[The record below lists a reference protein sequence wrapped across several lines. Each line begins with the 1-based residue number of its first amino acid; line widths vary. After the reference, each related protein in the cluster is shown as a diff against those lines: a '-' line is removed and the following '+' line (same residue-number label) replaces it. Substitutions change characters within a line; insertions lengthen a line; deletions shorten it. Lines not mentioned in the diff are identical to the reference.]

1 MHEDPTTSVE
11 DEGPVVLLM
20 FLLVL
25 NPKPLPPTMS
35 PVRLKIRKSSLFQ
48 HFRRIATFSFFS
60 QRHRII
66 KVSAV
71 IGDNSVQDVE

>member
-1 MHEDPTTSVE
+1 MDDPTTSVE
-11 DEGPVVLLM
+11 DEGPVVVLM

-25 NPKPLPPTMS
+25 NPSLLPPTMN
-35 PVRLKIRKSSLFQ
+35 PVRLEIRKSSLFQ
-48 HFRRIATFSFFS
+48 LFRRIATFSFVS

>member
-35 PVRLKIRKSSLFQ
+35 PVRLKIRKSSLFSLLDASLL
-48 HFRRIATFSFFS
+48 FLSSRNDTALS
-60 QRHRII
+60 
-66 KVSAV
+66 K
-71 IGDNSVQDVE
+71 